1 MALTHRQRQFLNRL
15 DSFKREYDFSVQVAA
30 AEEQALKDT
39 AKHRVVSALQARRKA
54 LQKDREILDSSDIN
68 AMLHGAGIILTA
80 PGSPGP
86 HNNRK
91 TRHGGRHTKQEQ
103 DNQETTESAKRK
115 RRQDF
120 DESPGPGSRNL
131 IGTTSWTRDIPTP
144 GDSDVAK
151 YFSPK
156 DLSLHYRQANT
167 IVAESW
173 VERKPIR
180 TNGIPQLMNGHHENG
195 RYNGVQESGDDEE
208 IDTSALVAPAMDRT
222 GSHATRSTRNNQ
234 TDITLARDT
243 FEALKNPERMYGLA
257 VIEALGPRQPKAA
270 KADLEAP
277 WTPSLT
283 SAEIMED
290 RAYLDTL

>member
-1 MALTHRQRQFLNRL
+1 MIRL
-15 DSFKREYDFSVQVAA
+15 DSFKREYDFSVGVAA
-30 AEEQALKDT
+30 AEEQALRET
-39 AKHRVVSALQARRKA
+39 AKHRVISSLQAKRKA
-54 LQKDREILDSSDIN
+54 LQRDREILDSTDIN
-68 AMLHGAGIILTA
+68 AIMHGAGLISTT
-80 PGSPGP
+80 PGSPGL

-91 TRHGGRHTKQEQ
+91 TRQGGRHARQEQ
-103 DNQETTESAKRK
+103 DTPETVDNIKRK

-120 DESPGPGSRNL
+120 DESPGPGSRNP
-131 IGTTSWTRDIPTP
+131 TTTASWTRDIPAA
-144 GDSDVAK
+144 GDPDVAK
-151 YFSPK
+151 YFSAK

-167 IVAESW
+167 LIAESW
-173 VERKPIR
+173 VERKPLR
-180 TNGIPQLMNGHHENG
+180 SNGTTQLTNGFHRENG
-195 RYNGVQESGDDEE
+195 KSNGIQESGEDEE
-208 IDTSALVAPAMDRT
+208 VVDTSALVAPAMDRT

-283 SAEIMED
+283 SAEILED
-290 RAYLDTL
+290 RAYMDAS